1 MQGLQ
6 QFCNCCKSSK
16 VGRLL
21 GEMADEA
28 IIAIVTQSVPQKK
41 VDLDKAK
48 PVVLPF
54 YHQVY
59 RNLKAVA
66 QKGLG

>member
-1 MQGLQ
+1 
-6 QFCNCCKSSK
+6 
-16 VGRLL
+16 
-21 GEMADEA
+21 MADEA